1 MWRLRRKHRELEK
14 AFTKAL
20 NTHLNL
26 QNALEEIMALDD
38 SYEAAKDIALKA
50 LAKDQRLIHGS
61 KETE

>member
-1 MWRLRRKHRELEK
+1 MWSLRRNRELEM